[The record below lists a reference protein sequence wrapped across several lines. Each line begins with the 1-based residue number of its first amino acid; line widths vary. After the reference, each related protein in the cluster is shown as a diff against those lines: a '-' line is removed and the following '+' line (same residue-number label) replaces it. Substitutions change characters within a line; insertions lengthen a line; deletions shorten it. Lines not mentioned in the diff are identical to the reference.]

1 MDTLAS
7 LPATA
12 LRHWCFSLDRDTRS
26 AVLPDGCRDLIVVH
40 TAGGPPRWF
49 ISPLADGMLQ
59 VPGRAGQ
66 HFAGL
71 RFHPA
76 ARIDEAALLDAAR
89 RLDADDPLEL
99 GARIEEHV
107 RVDHRLAEALQA
119 LASSAGVA
127 PASRALGVS
136 ERSLERLLLQATAR
150 APRYWKNLARARRAA
165 AALAGT
171 TSLAEVAAEHGYA
184 DQAHMSRD
192 FRRWFGCPPARFR
205 ADRALL
211 ALAAE
216 PGYA

>member
-1 MDTLAS
+1 MDTLAT
-7 LPATA
+7 LPAIA
-12 LRHWCFSLDRDTRS
+12 LRHWRFSLDRDTRS

-40 TAGGPPRWF
+40 APGSPPHWF
-49 ISPLADGMLQ
+49 VSPLADGTLQ

-66 HFAGL
+66 RFAGL

-76 ARIDEAALLDAAR
+76 VSIDEAALLDAAK
-89 RLDADDPLEL
+89 RLDADDPLGL

-107 RVDHRLAEALQA
+107 QVDRRLAEALQA

-150 APRYWKNLARARRAA
+150 TPRYWQKLARARRTA
-165 AALAGT
+165 AALAGDLP
-171 TSLAEVAAEHGYA
+171 LAEIAADHGYA
-184 DQAHMSRD
+184 DQAHLSRD

-205 ADRALL
+205 ADPALL
-211 ALAAE
+211 AMATE